1 MGNENSSTNNS
12 NASKKQKD
20 NYKSYATGM
29 IMHNIWKRSDD
40 HQDLVTTMIGV
51 GVYNNFSNRHMD
63 GGSGKNKSMMGTSN
77 QVGAS
82 STRER
87 YNKILSTAMP
97 ATDNPRNSKD
107 DFGKKGLG
115 NST

>member
-1 MGNENSSTNNS
+1 
-12 NASKKQKD
+12 
-20 NYKSYATGM
+20 
-29 IMHNIWKRSDD
+29 
-40 HQDLVTTMIGV
+40 
-51 GVYNNFSNRHMD
+51 MD
-63 GGSGKNKSMMGTSN
+63 GGNGKNKSMMGTAN

-115 NST
+115 NSTKSTTNPYLENRSSRSREAQRHSRSPSDGMILTASGLTLDPSNPEFEKEVTKLCN